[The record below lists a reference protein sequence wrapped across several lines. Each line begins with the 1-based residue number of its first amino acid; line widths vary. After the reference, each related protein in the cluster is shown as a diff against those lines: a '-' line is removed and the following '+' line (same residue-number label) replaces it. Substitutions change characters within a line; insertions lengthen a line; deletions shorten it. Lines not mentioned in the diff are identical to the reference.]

1 MADIPWHD
9 VFSDTRNEQ
18 NKIIAN
24 SREKT
29 SIFLY
34 LMTRE
39 GDYGYNIAR
48 QFADA
53 YSREIW
59 KGTKSLNIQHAS
71 KINSI
76 LKSMRNDGLLLTLG
90 EKKELYPFY
99 SYRPVPEDSKP
110 ARVYYCINPD
120 VILYPN
126 KLAIIKEERNEYIR
140 GLQKVDTP
148 VENSDIK
155 KSKPVI
161 ENIPAFGS
169 KRRKILR
176 NPISDLELYWNYWD
190 FLGESKHPETS
201 RWMPEL
207 RWNYLQ
213 YLSTL
218 RLIERSAIST
228 DKIIK
233 YIDEIPE
240 LDYLTVLVTAQF
252 FADEILQVYK
262 NIPLIQ
268 HIRSAKSSGHVVLE
282 LDQTELKMIM
292 GQNKVFSSFKGLEK
306 VCSHVFIE
314 FNPNPDAALIIH
326 PEDVLPFRTLMDTNI
341 VQEVKRARSIKK
353 DNL

>member
-29 SIFLY
+29 SIFLF

-76 LKSMRNDGLLLTLG
+76 LKSMRNDGLLLTLE

-99 SYRPVPEDSKP
+99 SYRPVPKDSKP

-126 KLAIIKEERNEYIR
+126 NLAVIEEERNKYIR
-140 GLQKVDTP
+140 ALQKVDTP
-148 VENSDIK
+148 EENAGIK
-155 KSKPVI
+155 KSKSVI
-161 ENIPAFGS
+161 ENIPGFRS

-190 FLGESKHPETS
+190 FLGESEHHETT

-228 DKIIK
+228 EKIIK

-240 LDYLTVLVTAQF
+240 LDYLTVLVTAQI
-252 FADEILQVYK
+252 FADEILQIYK
-262 NIPLIQ
+262 NTHLIQ
-268 HIRSAKSSGHVVLE
+268 YIRTAKSSGHEVLE
-282 LDQTELKMIM
+282 RDQTELKMIM
-292 GQNKVFSSFKGLEK
+292 SQNNVFSGFKRLEK
-306 VCSHVFIE
+306 ACSDVFME
-314 FNPNPDAALIIH
+314 FNPNPDGTLIIH
-326 PEDVLPFRTLMDTNI
+326 PEDVLPFRTLMDSNI
-341 VQEVKRARSIKK
+341 VREVKRARSLKK

>member
-1 MADIPWHD
+1 MADVPWHD

-76 LKSMRNDGLLLTLG
+76 LKSMRNDGLLLTLE
-90 EKKELYPFY
+90 EKKGLFPFY
-99 SYRPVPEDSKP
+99 SCRPVPEDSKP

-126 KLAIIKEERNEYIR
+126 KLAVTEEERNEYIR
-140 GLQKVDTP
+140 VLQKVDTL
-148 VENSDIK
+148 VENAGIK
-155 KSKPVI
+155 KSKSI
-161 ENIPAFGS
+161 LENIPGFGS
-169 KRRKILR
+169 KRRKIPM
-176 NPISDLELYWNYWD
+176 NPISDLELYWNYQE
-190 FLGESKHPETS
+190 FSGENERHETT

-207 RWNYLQ
+207 RWTYLQ

-218 RLIERSAIST
+218 RLIERYAISAE
-228 DKIIK
+228 KIIK

-240 LDYLTVLVTAQF
+240 LDYLTVLVTAQI
-252 FADEILQVYK
+252 FADEILRVYK

-268 HIRSAKSSGHVVLE
+268 HIRSAKSNGDEVSKQ
-282 LDQTELKMIM
+282 DQTELKMIIS
-292 GQNKVFSSFKGLEK
+292 QNNVFSGFKRLEK
-306 VCSHVFIE
+306 ASSDVFME
-314 FNPNPDAALIIH
+314 FNPNPDATLIIH
-326 PEDVLPFRTLMDTNI
+326 PEDVLPFRTLMDSNI
-341 VQEVKRARSIKK
+341 VREVKRARSIKK

>member
-76 LKSMRNDGLLLTLG
+76 LKSMRNDGLLLTLE

-99 SYRPVPEDSKP
+99 TYRPVPEDSKP
-110 ARVYYCINPD
+110 SRVYYCINPD

-126 KLAIIKEERNEYIR
+126 KLAVTEEERNEYIR
-140 GLQKVDTP
+140 VLQKVDTP
-148 VENSDIK
+148 VENAGIK
-155 KSKPVI
+155 KSKSII
-161 ENIPAFGS
+161 EKIPGFGS

-190 FLGESKHPETS
+190 LLGESEHHETT
-201 RWMPEL
+201 RWMPEC

-233 YIDEIPE
+233 YLDEIPE
-240 LDYLTVLVTAQF
+240 LDYLTLLVTAQF

-268 HIRSAKSSGHVVLE
+268 HIRAAKSSGDE
-282 LDQTELKMIM
+282 LSKQDQTELKTIM
-292 GQNKVFSSFKGLEK
+292 SQNKVFNGFKRLEK
-306 VCSHVFIE
+306 ACSDVFKE
-314 FNPNPDAALIIH
+314 FNLNPNAALTIH
-326 PEDVLPFRTLMDTNI
+326 PEDALPFRTLMDSNI
-341 VQEVKRARSIKK
+341 VQEVKRARSIKM

>member
-9 VFSDTRNEQ
+9 IFSDTRNEQ

-29 SIFLY
+29 SIFLF

-76 LKSMRNDGLLLTLG
+76 LKSMRNDGLLLTLE
-90 EKKELYPFY
+90 EKKKLYPFCTF
-99 SYRPVPEDSKP
+99 RPVPEDSKP

-126 KLAIIKEERNEYIR
+126 KLALIEKERDEMIHF
-140 GLQKVDTP
+140 LQRIDTP
-148 VENSDIK
+148 VKNAGK
-155 KSKPVI
+155 KQSKSI
-161 ENIPAFGS
+161 LENITGFGS

-176 NPISDLELYWNYWD
+176 NPISDLELYRNYQE
-190 FLGESKHPETS
+190 FSGGSERHETP

-207 RWNYLQ
+207 QWNYLQ

-218 RLIERSAIST
+218 RLIERSAISAE
-228 DKIIK
+228 KIIK

-268 HIRSAKSSGHVVLE
+268 HIRTAKSSGQEVLE
-282 LDQTELKMIM
+282 RDLTELKMIM
-292 GQNKVFSSFKGLEK
+292 SQNKVFTSFKGLEK
-306 VCSHVFIE
+306 ACSDVFIE

-326 PEDVLPFRTLMDTNI
+326 PDDALPFRTLMDSNI
-341 VQEVKRARSIKK
+341 VQEVKRARSIKM